1 MHLPAII
8 TDLAMILLVAGITT
22 IIFKK
27 LNQPLV
33 LGYIIAG
40 FITGP
45 HFNFFPTVSDMAN
58 IHTWSEIGVIF
69 LLFALGLEFSF
80 YKLKSVGSTAFIATA
95 VEIGGMLA
103 AGYTCGTALG
113 WNHMDSLF
121 LGGMLSMSSTTII
134 IKAFEDLKLKG
145 QRFTELVF
153 GVLIVEDIAGIV
165 MMVLLSTL
173 AAAVGIS
180 SVELAG
186 SVVRLIFFLILWFVL
201 GMYLVP
207 TFFKRAR
214 SLMNDETLLVASIG
228 LCLGMV
234 VLATNMG
241 FSSALGA
248 FIMGSLIA
256 EAPNAEE
263 IEHLVKPVKD
273 LFGAVFFVSVGMLVN
288 PVLLV
293 KYAVPIICIIIVTII
308 GKLIFSS
315 GGVLASGQNL
325 HTSLHCG
332 FSLAQIGEF
341 SFIIASLGMSLG
353 VISDFLYPIIVA
365 VSVMTTFTTPF
376 FIMAA
381 EPVYST
387 LMRALPGP
395 VIRWLARYTESSPAV
410 ADDKDW
416 QNFLQGYVTR
426 LLIFATLLTAVAL
439 GAEHY
444 LLPYLAAVLPY
455 ANLAAA
461 AVTLVLMSPI
471 LRAVLVNRT
480 GNGELFSV
488 LWFKKRANHIPLAFL
503 VFCKILL
510 AAAFIYFVF
519 HTLIGLHG
527 IVAMGATV
535 IAAYF
540 ISSSEWLL
548 SEYLRIEARFLVNLN
563 EKHMRKHRQ
572 LVNGSAESWFDED
585 LQLAKYKVGPESGLI
600 GQSLM
605 QSSIRQQYG
614 CNVLQ
619 IKTAGHTHGNDT
631 NHSNTIDMPGGQQII
646 DANMTLLIIGTMA
659 QFKSLHA
666 AIAAGRLALEQA
678 CEPVSLRQFMLHAE
692 KPGSSDNNSD
702 SSARFFSCAITIDE
716 HSGLLG
722 KSLKAANIRDK
733 WHCLVVGLER
743 GGYTM
748 TNPNVFLTFEKNDLL
763 WVLGKQKMINTLVKE
778 EIL

>member
-1 MHLPAII
+1 MHLPQII
-8 TDLAMILLVAGITT
+8 TDLAMILLVAGVTT

-45 HFNFFPTVSDMAN
+45 HFNFFPTVSDMTN

-103 AGYTCGTALG
+103 AGYACGTALG

-165 MMVLLSTL
+165 MMVLLATL
-173 AAAVGIS
+173 AAAAGIS
-180 SVELAG
+180 SMELAG

-273 LFGAVFFVSVGMLVN
+273 LFGAVFFVSVGMLVD
-288 PVLLV
+288 PSLLL

-381 EPVYST
+381 EPVYQFT
-387 LMRALPGP
+387 MKALPEP
-395 VIRWLARYTESSPAV
+395 AIRWLKRYTESSAAV
-410 ADDKDW
+410 TDDKDW
-416 QNFLQGYVTR
+416 QNFLQGYITR
-426 LLIFATLLTAVAL
+426 MLIFAVLLAAVAL

-444 LLPYLAAVLPY
+444 LLPYLSNLLPTPY
-455 ANLAAA
+455 SNLLAA
-461 AVTLVLMSPI
+461 AVTLLIMSPV
-471 LRAVLVNRT
+471 LRAMLINRT

-510 AAAFIYFVF
+510 AAASIYFVF
-519 HTLIGLHG
+519 HTLIGLHRLL
-527 IVAMGATV
+527 AMTATV
-535 IAAYF
+535 IAAYL

-548 SEYLRIEARFLVNLN
+548 SEYLRIEARFLINLN
-563 EKHMRKHRQ
+563 EKHMLRHRQ
-572 LVNGSAESWFDED
+572 LNSGTAENWFDED
-585 LQLAKYKVGPESGLI
+585 LQLALYNVADNSNLI
-600 GQSLM
+600 GKTLM
-605 QSSIRQQYG
+605 QTSIRQQYG

-619 IKTAGHTHGNDT
+619 IK
-631 NHSNTIDMPGGQQII
+631 SQERSIDMPGGQQLI
-646 DANMTLLIIGTMA
+646 DANMTLLIIGTKA
-659 QFKSLHA
+659 QFKSLSA
-666 AIAAGRLALEQA
+666 AITAGRLGLA
-678 CEPVSLRQFMLHAE
+678 PVEKPLNLRQFMLKEADKE
-692 KPGSSDNNSD
+692 QK
-702 SSARFFSCAITIDE
+702 FFSCAITIDE
-716 HSGLLG
+716 HCGLLG
-722 KSLKAANIRDK
+722 KSIKAANIRDK

-743 GGYTM
+743 GSYTM
-748 TNPNVFLTFEKNDLL
+748 TNPNVFLVFEKNDLL

>member
-1 MHLPAII
+1 MHLPPII
-8 TDLAMILLVAGITT
+8 TDLAMILLVAGVTT

-45 HFNFFPTVSDMAN
+45 HFNFFPTVSDMTN

-103 AGYTCGTALG
+103 AGYACGTALG

-165 MMVLLSTL
+165 MMVLLATL
-173 AAAVGIS
+173 AAAAGIS
-180 SVELAG
+180 SMELAG

-214 SLMNDETLLVASIG
+214 SLMNAETLLVASIG

-273 LFGAVFFVSVGMLVN
+273 LFGAVFFVSVGMLVD
-288 PVLLV
+288 PSLLL
-293 KYAVPIICIIIVTII
+293 KYAVPIICIIVVTIV

-325 HTSLHCG
+325 YTSLHCG

-381 EPVYST
+381 EPVYQFT
-387 LMRALPGP
+387 MKALPEP
-395 VIRWLARYTESSPAV
+395 AIRWLKRYTESSAAV
-410 ADDKDW
+410 TDDKDW
-416 QNFLQGYVTR
+416 QNFLQGYITR
-426 LLIFATLLTAVAL
+426 MLIFAVLLAAVAL

-444 LLPYLAAVLPY
+444 LLPYLADLLPTPY
-455 ANLAAA
+455 SNLLAA
-461 AVTLVLMSPI
+461 AVTLLIMSPV
-471 LRAVLVNRT
+471 LRAMLVNRT

-510 AAAFIYFVF
+510 AAASIYFVF
-519 HTLIGLHG
+519 HTLIGLHNLL
-527 IVAMGATV
+527 AMTATV
-535 IAAYF
+535 IAAYL

-548 SEYLRIEARFLVNLN
+548 SEYLRIEARFLINLN
-563 EKHMRKHRQ
+563 EKHMLRHRQ
-572 LVNGSAESWFDED
+572 LNSGAAENWFDED
-585 LQLAKYKVGPESGLI
+585 LQLALYNVADNSNLI
-600 GQSLM
+600 GKTLIQT
-605 QSSIRQQYG
+605 SIRQQYG

-619 IKTAGHTHGNDT
+619 IKNQER
-631 NHSNTIDMPGGQQII
+631 SIDMPGGQQLI
-646 DANMTLLIIGTMA
+646 DANMTLLIIGTKA
-659 QFKSLHA
+659 QFKSLSA
-666 AIAAGRLALEQA
+666 AITAGRLGLT
-678 CEPVSLRQFMLHAE
+678 PVENPLNLRQFMLKE
-692 KPGSSDNNSD
+692 TDKEQK
-702 SSARFFSCAITIDE
+702 FFSCAITIDE
-716 HSGLLG
+716 HCGLLG
-722 KSLKAANIRDK
+722 KSIKAANIRDK

-743 GGYTM
+743 GSYTM
-748 TNPNVFLTFEKNDLL
+748 TNPNVSLVFEKNDLL